1 MDPIERQPSPSA
13 RASGMPMTAR
23 PPAAPCAPG
32 EEAQSAQGAAQGA
45 PLAAQASAAWRV
57 LLWLWHELRVGL
69 AIAVVAALFISTM
82 FRDPFARTL
91 VYSLCIWLSIQLLI
105 EVGRSVGAARQRR
118 GERPGAA
125 SGSRWPGWH
134 FMGPW
139 SVAAAVAGY
148 FVGSLLA
155 DWLTG
160 QQQTRN
166 PLGGDPRPLALILML
181 SLGFTLSAV
190 YFFYSRGR
198 LATLQAAHEAAQ
210 RSAAEAQLR
219 LLQSQLEPHMLFN
232 TLANLRALIGVD
244 PQAAQQMLDRLDA
257 YLRATLAASR
267 SAQHPLAAEFARLDD
282 YLALMAVRMGPRLA
296 VALDLPDALAALP
309 VPPLLL
315 QPLVENAIRHGLE
328 PRIEGGR
335 IEVSARRTGDALVL
349 TVSDSGVGFAM
360 TEPAAGAG
368 GFGLAQV
375 RERIATAYG
384 GRARVDVQSRPGG
397 GTTVRIRLPM
407 SGATS

>member
-32 EEAQSAQGAAQGA
+32 EEAQSARGAAQGA
-45 PLAAQASAAWRV
+45 PRAAQASVAWRV
-57 LLWLWHELRVGL
+57 LSWLWHELRVGL

-118 GERPGAA
+118 GGRPGAA

-232 TLANLRALIGVD
+232 TLANLRVLIGSE
-244 PQAAQQMLDRLDA
+244 PARAQAMLDRLIA
-257 YLRATLAASR
+257 FLRATLAASR
-267 SAQHPLAAEFARLDD
+267 SGTHALADEFARIDD

-296 VALDLPDALAALP
+296 VRLELPEALRALP
-309 VPPLLL
+309 VPALLL

-328 PRIEGGR
+328 PQARGGR
-335 IEVSARRTGDALVL
+335 IDVRARRD
-349 TVSDSGVGFAM
+349 
-360 TEPAAGAG
+360 AGALLLEVRDTGCGLVADTVAGG
-368 GFGLAQV
+368 GFGLQQV
-375 RERIATAYG
+375 RERLAVLFGERASLTLHAAADDEG
-384 GRARVDVQSRPGG
+384 GVLARV
-397 GTTVRIRLPM
+397 RLPLP
-407 SGATS
+407 AP

>member
-1 MDPIERQPSPSA
+1 
-13 RASGMPMTAR
+13 
-23 PPAAPCAPG
+23 
-32 EEAQSAQGAAQGA
+32 
-45 PLAAQASAAWRV
+45 
-57 LLWLWHELRVGL
+57 
-69 AIAVVAALFISTM
+69 M

-232 TLANLRALIGVD
+232 TLANLRVLIGSE
-244 PQAAQQMLDRLDA
+244 PARAQAMLDRLIA
-257 YLRATLAASR
+257 FLRATLAASR
-267 SAQHPLAAEFARLDD
+267 SGTHALADEFARIDD

-296 VALDLPDALAALP
+296 VRLELPEALRALP
-309 VPPLLL
+309 VPALLL

-328 PRIEGGR
+328 PQARGGR
-335 IEVSARRTGDALVL
+335 IDVRARRD
-349 TVSDSGVGFAM
+349 
-360 TEPAAGAG
+360 AGALLLEVRDTGCGLVADTVAGG
-368 GFGLAQV
+368 GFGLQQV
-375 RERIATAYG
+375 RERLAVLFGERASLTLHAAADDEG
-384 GRARVDVQSRPGG
+384 GVLARV
-397 GTTVRIRLPM
+397 RLPLP
-407 SGATS
+407 AP